1 MLAFL
6 ALLCYNAITGS
17 VWSSSPRLPTISHR
31 PTILACFGA
40 ATTRMC
46 EDLSYMKIM
55 DYAREIKSRLTMPE
69 MMLHYG
75 FELDRAGFCKC
86 PLHSEKSGSF
96 KAYPGDRGFSCF
108 GCGAHGSVIDFVM
121 LYFGLSFKDA
131 LVKINEDFSIG
142 LPIGEKLDRRK
153 QLEMNK
159 SAFERKRKIEAE
171 KKRREQIENDYW
183 AAFDEWKRLDDNR
196 RNYAPKSPTDPIH
209 PLFVEALKNIDGA
222 EYNLSCAEIARYEYE
237 KRNSHDS

>member
-1 MLAFL
+1 M
-6 ALLCYNAITGS
+6 
-17 VWSSSPRLPTISHR
+17 R
-31 PTILACFGA
+31 
-40 ATTRMC
+40 

-131 LVKINEDFSIG
+131 LVKINEDFSLG

-153 QLEMNK
+153 QLEINK
-159 SAFERKRKIEAE
+159 ASFERKRKIEAE
-171 KKRREQIENDYW
+171 KKRREQIENAYW
-183 AAFDEWKRLDDNR
+183 TAFDEWKRLDDNK
-196 RNYAPKSPTDPIH
+196 RNYAPKSPTEPLH
-209 PLFVEALKNIDGA
+209 PLFVEALKNIAGA

>member
-1 MLAFL
+1 
-6 ALLCYNAITGS
+6 
-17 VWSSSPRLPTISHR
+17 
-31 PTILACFGA
+31 
-40 ATTRMC
+40 MC
-46 EDLSYMKIM
+46 GVLSYRKIM

-131 LVKINEDFSIG
+131 LVKINEDFSLG

-153 QLEMNK
+153 QLEINK

-183 AAFDEWKRLDDNR
+183 SAFDEWKRLDDNR
-196 RNYAPKSPTDPIH
+196 RKYAPKTPSEPLH
-209 PLFVEALKNIDGA
+209 PLFVEALKNIAGA

>member
-1 MLAFL
+1 MGMARQ
-6 ALLCYNAITGS
+6 S
-17 VWSSSPRLPTISHR
+17 
-31 PTILACFGA
+31 
-40 ATTRMC
+40 TRDTN
-46 EDLSYMKIM
+46 EVVLIM

-131 LVKINEDFSIG
+131 LVKINDDFSLG

-153 QLEMNK
+153 QLEMQRQ
-159 SAFERKRKIEAE
+159 SFMRKREMNARKAE
-171 KKRREQIENDYW
+171 QERLESDYW
-183 AAFDEWKRLDDNR
+183 EAFDKWKRLDDNK
-196 RNYAPKSPTDPIH
+196 RNYAPKTPTDPLH
-209 PLFVEALKNIDGA
+209 PLFVEALKNIASA